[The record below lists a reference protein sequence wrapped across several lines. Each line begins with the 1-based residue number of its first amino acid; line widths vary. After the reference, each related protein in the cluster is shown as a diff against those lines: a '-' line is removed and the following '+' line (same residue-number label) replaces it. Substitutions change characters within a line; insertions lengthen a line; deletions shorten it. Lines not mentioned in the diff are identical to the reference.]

1 MIACTSCKS
10 MTLSKYGGKFESRPL
25 KFIGPLI
32 EILSVEASSSGV
44 VVMDNLEELYSIA
57 FSCNCFEEAYKRGI
71 YNALGELSFS
81 KENDDDSILLALAV
95 VQKLYQRLETLRCT
109 YLKIVTNGLVSK
121 NHLVDVLLKYLDHRN
136 QHVVFSASKAFVLVF
151 QTLPKETI
159 KAEWFQTLFNFGTDQ
174 PWRKVYT
181 MEVLSKI
188 LKKSRETLNN
198 NFENSQQQT
207 INQIRS
213 CSHEAGSSCLSSTSV
228 SRTELIDMLL
238 RSLNLHHIL
247 FLYLPFIVRPNGMY
261 SFLRSSQQV
270 GPAEDFVVLQASL
283 KLADAIHN
291 QENVKR
297 EAIRGMKENEL
308 VAFLH
313 CISELAKY
321 LEVNRTLQ
329 NKNKSTP
336 DIRSCKE
343 EENYL
348 LRSKDSGST
357 DFYGRKMVEP
367 CEGGTDSICVTE
379 AAITHVKDDTV
390 NQLCTVMATLIQY
403 LHYPR
408 LPSMIFKKI
417 LEVLNQV
424 AVIPNS
430 FIFRQK
436 TKCAELERIVRSSS
450 ISFLSVVHCCLFDK
464 IPRYSG
470 FVGFIGTEIK
480 SSSETMNNIGS
491 STDLVALRKA
501 SLMVFKCSFVVLKLA
516 KKLKGT

>member
-1 MIACTSCKS
+1 
-10 MTLSKYGGKFESRPL
+10 
-25 KFIGPLI
+25 
-32 EILSVEASSSGV
+32 
-44 VVMDNLEELYSIA
+44 MDKLEKLYSIA

-71 YNALGELSFS
+71 FNALGEMSFNW
-81 KENDDDSILLALAV
+81 ENDDIDSILLALTV

-109 YLKIVTNGLVSK
+109 YLKIITDILVSK
-121 NHLVDVLLKYLDHRN
+121 NQLVDVLLKYLDHRN
-136 QHVVFSASKAFVLVF
+136 QHVVFSSSKAFVLVL

-174 PWRKVYT
+174 PWRKLYT

-188 LKKSRETLNN
+188 LKKSRETLKNN
-198 NFENSQQQT
+198 YENSQQQT

-213 CSHEAGSSCLSSTSV
+213 CSHEAGSSCLISTTV

-238 RSLNLHHIL
+238 GSLNLHHIL
-247 FLYLPFIVRPNGMY
+247 FSYLPFIVRPNGMY
-261 SFLRSSQQV
+261 SFLRSSLRV

-283 KLADAIHN
+283 RLGDAIHN

-297 EAIRGMKENEL
+297 EAIRGRKENEL

-321 LEVNRTLQ
+321 LEVKRTLQ

-336 DIRSCKE
+336 DIRSCNE
-343 EENYL
+343 EENYSL
-348 LRSKDSGST
+348 RSQDFRSKDS
-357 DFYGRKMVEP
+357 YKRKTVEP
-367 CEGGTDSICVTE
+367 YEGETDSVCVTE
-379 AAITHVKDDTV
+379 VAITHVRDDTV

-408 LPSMIFKKI
+408 LPSLIFKKI

-424 AVIPNS
+424 VVIPNS

-436 TKCAELERIVRSSS
+436 TKCTELEKLVRSSS
-450 ISFLSVVHCCLFDK
+450 ISFLSVVQCCLFHK
-464 IPRYSG
+464 IPRCSG

-480 SSSETMNNIGS
+480 SSSETMNNNGS
-491 STDLVALRKA
+491 SIDLVALRKA
-501 SLMVFKCSFVVLKLA
+501 SLMVFKCSLVVLKLA
-516 KKLKGT
+516 KKHKGTYTLYSLHVSVTN

>member
-1 MIACTSCKS
+1 
-10 MTLSKYGGKFESRPL
+10 
-25 KFIGPLI
+25 
-32 EILSVEASSSGV
+32 
-44 VVMDNLEELYSIA
+44 MDKLEKLYSIA

-71 YNALGELSFS
+71 YNALGEVSFCW
-81 KENDDDSILLALAV
+81 ENDDIDSILLALTV

-109 YLKIVTNGLVSK
+109 YLKIITDILVSK
-121 NHLVDVLLKYLDHRN
+121 NQLVDVLLKYLDHRN
-136 QHVVFSASKAFVLVF
+136 QHVVFSASKAFVLVL
-151 QTLPKETI
+151 QALPKETI
-159 KAEWFQTLFNFGTDQ
+159 KAEWFQTLFNFGIDQ
-174 PWRKVYT
+174 PWRKLYT

-188 LKKSRETLNN
+188 LKKSRETLKNN
-198 NFENSQQQT
+198 YENSQQQT

-213 CSHEAGSSCLSSTSV
+213 CSHEAGSSCLISTTV
-228 SRTELIDMLL
+228 SRTELIDLL
-238 RSLNLHHIL
+238 LGSLNLQHIL
-247 FLYLPFIVRPNGMY
+247 FSYLPFIVRPNGMY
-261 SFLRSSQQV
+261 SFLRSSQRV

-283 KLADAIHN
+283 RLGDAIHN

-321 LEVNRTLQ
+321 LEVKRTLQ

-336 DIRSCKE
+336 DIRSCNE

-348 LRSKDSGST
+348 LRSQDCRSKDS
-357 DFYGRKMVEP
+357 YKRKMVEP
-367 CEGGTDSICVTE
+367 YEGETDSLCVTE
-379 AAITHVKDDTV
+379 VAITHVKDDTV

-408 LPSMIFKKI
+408 LPSLIFKKI

-424 AVIPNS
+424 VVIPNS

-436 TKCAELERIVRSSS
+436 TKCTELEKLVRSSS
-450 ISFLSVVHCCLFDK
+450 ISFLSVVQCCLFHK
-464 IPRYSG
+464 IPRCSG

-480 SSSETMNNIGS
+480 SSSETMNNNGS

-501 SLMVFKCSFVVLKLA
+501 SLMVFKCSLVVLKLA
-516 KKLKGT
+516 KKHEGT